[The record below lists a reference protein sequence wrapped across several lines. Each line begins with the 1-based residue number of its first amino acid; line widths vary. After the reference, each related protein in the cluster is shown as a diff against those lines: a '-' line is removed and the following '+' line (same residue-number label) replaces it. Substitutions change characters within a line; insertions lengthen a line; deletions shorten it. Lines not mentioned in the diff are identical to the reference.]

1 MLAVLGGTGFLIQS
15 GFLRHEM
22 IKHTKP
28 TTHQV
33 IPSLAH
39 PNPPKPLR
47 LLARSAETPS
57 LQELHSHNL
66 PTGHFTVTISRQ
78 VVMSRPN
85 TMREMIKTSHQV
97 IPSLARPNPPK
108 PLRLLARSAETPS
121 LQDTSGDTVVL
132 QRGEGGGDAL
142 IVYRWPRC
150 RWPRCQN
157 MRTLI
162 VCGIMFLCGFVS

>member
-15 GFLRHEM
+15 GFLRHARDDQTL
-22 IKHTKP
+22 KTS
-28 TTHQV
+28 HQV

-108 PLRLLARSAETPS
+108 PLRYRTLRES
-121 LQDTSGDTVVL
+121 VVL

-157 MRTLI
+157 MRTLN
-162 VCGIMFLCGFVS
+162 VCGIHSYHGGK